1 MKKLICLLFPF
12 TLSAQS
18 DFHLEFYLYN
28 KYTNTA
34 IDSSHLTCNFFEN
47 DAYIWSNTSLAI
59 LRLNKSGRIVD
70 TLWFDYRT
78 KKPDFIRFAF
88 NPADLQANYTP
99 KPRFA
104 IGDSVT
110 ALLVRQ
116 PNQYWIN
123 GIVLAISPSNR
134 YLLKFREIADYNER
148 TKKFNYRNVRSWF
161 DENDVEKFVDAKKF
175 R

>member
-1 MKKLICLLFPF
+1 MKKFILLFCF
-12 TLSAQS
+12 FFSSLSNAQES
-18 DFHLEFYLYN
+18 IKLWLVDADYCFYLGQSTVSHIN
-28 KYTNTA
+28 LPTA
-34 IDSSHLTCNFFEN
+34 K
-47 DAYIWSNTSLAI
+47 LAI
-59 LRLNKSGRIVD
+59 IRGNTD
-70 TLWFDYRT
+70 TLWFNYGT
-78 KKPDFIRFAF
+78 KETVRMPFAF
-88 NPADLQANYTP
+88 NPADLLAKSTL
-99 KPRFA
+99 KLRFA